1 MLNKRHLLHAD
12 QKKKSDW
19 LFHKLYFRRLKCAK
33 QVGIARDRKRK
44 IKNLIS
50 QKLIPLKYKKGTTP
64 WERGCI
70 IAMKNLTNYSLKL

>member
-12 QKKKSDW
+12 QKKKSDF
-19 LFHKLYFRRLKCAK
+19 LLYFRRLKCAK

-64 WERGCI
+64 RERGCV
-70 IAMKNLTNYSLKL
+70 IAMKNLTNHSLKL